1 MTSGSNPI
9 RRARVGP
16 LRLETEAEVPDTD
29 VRSCTSSATRCRSIG
44 SALPIETPE
53 CGKTRYSGRS
63 NSWIVRIFGG
73 PVGRS
78 RMTEGGALRGSG
90 ERSMADRHE
99 WFLIDSPKAYL
110 FTIARNLAVER
121 ARRVTGR
128 ATDSQ
133 VSATL
138 AGGPGRSVLQGW
150 VS

>member
-138 AGGPGRSVLQGW
+138 AAGPGRSVLQGW

>member
-133 VSATL
+133 VSATV
-138 AGGPGRSVLQGW
+138 AAGPGRSVLQGW